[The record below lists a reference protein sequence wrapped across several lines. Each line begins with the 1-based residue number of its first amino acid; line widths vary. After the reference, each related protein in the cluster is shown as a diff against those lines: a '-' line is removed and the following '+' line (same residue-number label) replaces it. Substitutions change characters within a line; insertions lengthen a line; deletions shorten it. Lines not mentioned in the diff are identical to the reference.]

1 MSPVQPPGAGPL
13 PAGSPGPLSAVALGG
28 GHGLHATL
36 SALRLLAER
45 GVAGPVTAVVT
56 VADDGGSSGRLRREL
71 GLLPPG
77 DLRMALA
84 ALAGEQMAGPPQGT
98 DEDPPTSW
106 VRLLQHRFGG
116 TGALAGH
123 AVGNLLLAGLTEI
136 LDDPVSALDQV
147 AALVGARGR
156 VLPMA
161 CEALDIEAEVTGLD
175 DDPHRA
181 HRIRGQVAVASTPG
195 RVRRVRLLPERPR
208 TCPDALAAVRSA
220 DVLLLGPGSWFT
232 SVLPHLLLPELR
244 QALVTSR
251 ARRVVVL
258 NLAPEPGETPG
269 FSPEQHLAV
278 LAEHAPELRVDAV
291 LADVDA
297 VPVPERLRRAAAGML
312 APGGRV
318 HLAPV
323 AAADPTT
330 PRHDPGALAD
340 ALAAVLHG
348 PAPSPPTPPSPPPVA
363 ARPSVA
369 GAQPAA
375 AGGRGG

>member
-1 MSPVQPPGAGPL
+1 MSSNRPGHDAPDQKPL
-13 PAGSPGPLSAVALGG
+13 AAVALGG

-36 SALRLLAER
+36 SALRLLADR
-45 GVAGPVTAVVT
+45 GVADPVTAVVT

-84 ALAGEQMAGPPQGT
+84 ALAGELEAPDQASPDTP
-98 DEDPPTSW
+98 W

-123 AVGNLLLAGLTEI
+123 AVGNLLLAGLMEI
-136 LDDPVSALDQV
+136 TGDPVAALDGV

-161 CEALDIEAEVTGLD
+161 CEPLDIEAEVTGLD
-175 DDPHRA
+175 DDPGHA
-181 HRIRGQVAVASTPG
+181 HRICGQVAVASTPG
-195 RVRRVRLLPERPR
+195 RVRRVRLVPEQPRP
-208 TCPDALAAVRSA
+208 CPEVVAAVRAA

-244 QALVTSR
+244 DAVVTSR

-258 NLAPEPGETPG
+258 NLAPEPGETAG

-291 LADVDA
+291 LADVGA
-297 VPVPERLRRAAAGML
+297 VPIPDRLRRAAAGML

-318 HLAPV
+318 HLASV

-330 PRHDPGALAD
+330 PRHDPRALAD
-340 ALAAVLHG
+340 ALDAVLRG
-348 PAPSPPTPPSPPPVA
+348 PAPTRPAPAVA
-363 ARPSVA
+363 V
-369 GAQPAA
+369 